1 MIKIFDAPVRD
12 ASVYTKP
19 VKRKLPYRKLY
30 NVKVLDHATGT
41 HPQALDTLKTS
52 GPFQVW
58 GWVPISET
66 IITSGHHEGISSV
79 TTEDGELIHVKAEDV
94 IEWTHEFNSDNMMQP
109 VFWVLSKNVCWYQ
122 IQSFDASYKPYL
134 EPLSKVC
141 TYLGMSHK
149 PPQSL
154 LNSRHIVNIN
164 RRIYSSIYTSQD
176 VIIHSVLD
184 LKVKDDLSELIP
196 KAASILDMSI
206 EMVSQELY
214 RHRDQLIDLCSA
226 DSDLRKLGFYQ
237 QWVDERAKNLQNAII
252 NDDTV
257 ISDSILSDSEKHLS
271 PREPIDPL
279 PTNDSIESE
288 PKDEEQSATPAFLLE
303 TYERLP
309 APCTADIC
317 PIHFSKVQ
325 PTFGA
330 ISSELKALITD
341 RFEQDGLGW
350 SEPDTF
356 HCPFNGCLASI
367 CNVVCRSSEEFI
379 EEIVHHVNQHDL
391 STNDGKAIVMDYLKQ
406 TKRPIKYS
414 PLRTSDP
421 QKNLNL
427 QLYWALKSGSFQFK
441 DTPVIK
447 SNKATT
453 KTRAMSRKRP
463 EGSSATQSSSILI
476 SELRGDHHKI
486 TTIFARIT

>member
-12 ASVYTKP
+12 ASVYTRP

-109 VFWVLSKNVCWYQ
+109 VFWVLSEN
-122 IQSFDASYKPYL
+122 SFDASYKPYL
-134 EPLSKVC
+134 EPLSKIC
-141 TYLGMSHK
+141 TY
-149 PPQSL
+149 
-154 LNSRHIVNIN
+154 
-164 RRIYSSIYTSQD
+164 
-176 VIIHSVLD
+176 LD

-237 QWVDERAKNLQNAII
+237 QWVDERAKNLQNATI

-271 PREPIDPL
+271 PSESIDPL

-325 PTFGA
+325 PTFSA
-330 ISSELKALITD
+330 ISGELKALITD

-391 STNDGKAIVMDYLKQ
+391 STNDGKAIVVDYLKQ

-414 PLRTSDP
+414 PLRTSGMFKTTDVNAPLPEFDYRLDP
-421 QKNLNL
+421 QKNLNP

-453 KTRAMSRKRP
+453 KTRAMSRKRL

-476 SELRGDHHKI
+476 SELRGDHHRI